1 MFCHHVGCNRY
12 QSASIGGREVLWRT
26 MPCPLCPMWTTSFRI
41 AIWSSHWEL
50 FMKHEGIT
58 LVYYVR
64 FPGSAPVS
72 NWFRQMPHMFIII
85 PLETRFT
92 KLVVFECCWQLSP
105 RSDSTAA
112 EVVWQV
118 ACGIQLESSW
128 NPVGIQLESSWN
140 PVGIQLESS
149 WNPGSFHD
157 AFPFRSVPIR
167 LKDLQSP
174 SAGPHCQHCSA
185 YSGTVQGS
193 SWLNSRDCHTAPG
206 PWWGGRGWR
215 RRRRWR
221 SRRRRRR
228 KIGTPACWCQSGQEW
243 LVRLFSWLDH

>member
-41 AIWSSHWEL
+41 AIWSSNWEIWEYSSS
-50 FMKHEGIT
+50 MKALPWSTMLGS
-58 LVYYVR
+58 LVVPR
-64 FPGSAPVS
+64 FQIG
-72 NWFRQMPHMFIII
+72 FRQMPHMFIII

-92 KLVVFECCWQLSP
+92 KLVVFECCWQLSS

-118 ACGIQLESSW
+118 ALGIQL
-128 NPVGIQLESSWN
+128 LESWFF
-140 PVGIQLESS
+140 PWCFPI
-149 WNPGSFHD
+149 
-157 AFPFRSVPIR
+157 PFRSHPIKR
-167 LKDLQSP
+167 FPKQ
-174 SAGPHCQHCSA
+174 SAGPHCQHFSA

-193 SWLNSRDCHTAPG
+193 SWLNSRNCHTATG

-221 SRRRRRR
+221 SRRRR
-228 KIGTPACWCQSGQEW
+228 KIGTPACWCQSDQEW